1 MWWRARINNNMHPIF
16 QYCARKELTKAAP
29 DIFSNQIGW
38 KLQMILQSAR
48 ACPPNQSGSSIVTV
62 GPILWRR
69 WEIWFELS
77 ILSLSREKFYC
88 SNISARN
95 LHQISIASQN
105 VVWSSGLSFDKAG
118 CVTAHAEEERVVY
131 VSISLCQLMF
141 PNKDLGLRPRDT
153 SHLAQPT

>member
-1 MWWRARINNNMHPIF
+1 MGPIKLFRWWRARINNNMHPIF
-16 QYCARKELTKAAP
+16 QYFARKELTKAAP

-77 ILSLSREKFYC
+77 ILSLSRGKFYC

-95 LHQISIASQN
+95 LLLSPSNLHRKSKCCLILRYQFWQGRVCDCPCWRGAC
-105 VVWSSGLSFDKAG
+105 GLCFHKFMS
-118 CVTAHAEEERVVY
+118 VY
-131 VSISLCQLMF
+131 VS
-141 PNKDLGLRPRDT
+141 K
-153 SHLAQPT
+153 